1 MAKDALILALPC
13 VCYACMLTNSPT
25 VNGSGNSDPFQRWA
39 PVRRIL
45 KRIATLT
52 SFGRSQ
58 VLTRGQRQI
67 DDRAES
73 MRNDRF

>member
-39 PVRRIL
+39 PASAHTETDRHID
-45 KRIATLT
+45 II
-52 SFGRSQ
+52 RS
-58 VLTRGQRQI
+58 VAGPDSWSTPNR
-67 DDRAES
+67 
-73 MRNDRF
+73 